1 MSAIVFDTHDECKSG
16 IVNVVAAAV
25 DDQLQVDDML
35 KSGF

>member
-1 MSAIVFDTHDECKSG
+1 MSAVLFDTHDECKSG

-35 KSGF
+35 KSDF